1 MELFILGLV
10 LITSIA
16 TVDFR
21 SKKKDNEETE
31 DEVK

>member
-16 TVDFR
+16 TVDVR
-21 SKKKDNEETE
+21 SKKKDNEATE
-31 DEVK
+31 DELE

>member
-16 TVDFR
+16 TVDLR
-21 SKKKDNEETE
+21 TKKKDEETE
-31 DEVK
+31 EEVE

>member
-21 SKKKDNEETE
+21 TKKKDEDVK
-31 DEVK
+31 DEVE

>member
-16 TVDFR
+16 TVDVR
-21 SKKKDNEETE
+21 SKKKDNKADE
-31 DEVK
+31 EVK